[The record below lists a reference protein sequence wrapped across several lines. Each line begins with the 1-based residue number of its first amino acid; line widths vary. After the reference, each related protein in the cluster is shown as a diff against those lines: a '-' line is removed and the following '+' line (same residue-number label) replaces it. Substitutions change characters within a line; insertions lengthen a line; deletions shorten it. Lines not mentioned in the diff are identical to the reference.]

1 MSLNGLDDLKVQEA
15 HGAAAAEPG
24 GWYDALALA
33 LTPMPSACSFFAKL
47 CAFVQIGSS

>member
-33 LTPMPSACSFFAKL
+33 LALTPIPSARSFL
-47 CAFVQIGSS
+47 LSCARLLK